1 MESDKNWDWEDI
13 VHLENAAYSAGV
25 LAGERYHNTDTDS
38 SSHDHR

>member
-25 LAGERYHNTDTDS
+25 LAGESHNTDTDS
-38 SSHDHR
+38 SSPDDR